1 MAACIVVLE
10 EENPQQ
16 KRKRRKY
23 WVSPYLQE
31 RELNSGYFDVR
42 VIVDKHLNIYSQV
55 SLFYLFQSPSM
66 FYETF
71 HMLEKCFSQTLWII
85 RAGSY
90 TEADLTSRCY
100 TYKSKLAIV
109 LD

>member
-42 VIVDKHLNIYSQV
+42 VIVDKHLNIY
-55 SLFYLFQSPSM
+55 
-66 FYETF
+66 
-71 HMLEKCFSQTLWII
+71 
-85 RAGSY
+85 
-90 TEADLTSRCY
+90 
-100 TYKSKLAIV
+100 
-109 LD
+109 

>member
-1 MAACIVVLE
+1 MLKAKEAKIKLAVAMAACIVVLE

-42 VIVDKHLNIYSQV
+42 VIVDKQLNIY
-55 SLFYLFQSPSM
+55 
-66 FYETF
+66 
-71 HMLEKCFSQTLWII
+71 
-85 RAGSY
+85 
-90 TEADLTSRCY
+90 
-100 TYKSKLAIV
+100 
-109 LD
+109 